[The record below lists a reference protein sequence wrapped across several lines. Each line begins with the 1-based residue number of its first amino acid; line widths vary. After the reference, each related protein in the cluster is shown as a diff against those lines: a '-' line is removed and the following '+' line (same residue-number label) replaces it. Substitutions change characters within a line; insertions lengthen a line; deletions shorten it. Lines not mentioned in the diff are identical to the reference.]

1 MNLLNKLTIKNLKL
15 NKKRTIVTIIGIM
28 LSVALITAVS
38 SMFFSV
44 KQSFINYEKEHRGNY
59 HYLFQDVDKKDFN
72 QFELNKKVETVNYV
86 YNLGYSILD
95 GITNEYKPYVYV
107 KGYTKDSFKSVGV
120 VLIEGNLP
128 KNENEILVPS
138 HLKYNGGV
146 EYEIGDTIT
155 LNLGKRL
162 IDGSECNQYNP
173 FQPGM
178 EKIENIK
185 TKTFKV
191 VGIMQ
196 RPDTKIEPFTA
207 PGYTM
212 ITFIDENNSSNE
224 ADIYVRYTKIGL
236 KDYYRTTANI
246 LGVNPEYYFEISN
259 YVPDKIDNYELKLKE
274 IYDNKKYTEQQNHRL
289 ISLENNFLADD
300 NMVGL
305 GLAASVVV
313 VVIIFT
319 SVFCIK
325 NSFDISITEKTRQ
338 YGMLSSIGATRKQI
352 KKNVYYEALILGLIG
367 IPLGILLGL
376 IATFILVI
384 VSDHFLGTALG
395 EEFRL
400 TFTISIFAILF
411 SMFLGLITIILS
423 ARKSAKRASKIS
435 PINAI
440 RNSEDIKIKNNKIK
454 TPKLIKSIFGI
465 GGVISYKNLKRSKK
479 KYRTTVICIVVSI
492 IVYLSVTGFI
502 NVAFSFIEY
511 ELPTEEYNITIN
523 YRENSE
529 KNENIYETINNIS
542 KLSNVE
548 RYSYTSY
555 TDYYISNPKFSDEYL
570 KLYPNKLDE
579 IKQHSPEGQSLDLII
594 VSKNEFER
602 YLKALNI
609 NSKNNKTNGILVNS
623 IYNYYMDENGKSK
636 IREIDMF
643 DYKKGDIIKGN
654 IQLYEGYMTNETITE
669 MIEFN
674 IKIAGVTDKVPMGY
688 SDPIYHPIIVLSE
701 ENADVVI
708 NETRQKDIYI
718 SSSNADKTYDELK
731 ELFADYEVYIFNMD
745 EEARVQKSLYIL
757 IAIFL
762 YGFITVIALIGTTNI
777 FNTITTNMSLRQ
789 REFATLKSIGMTNDE
804 FNRMI
809 RLETLFYCGKSLL
822 IGLPIGILATYII
835 YRLFNQGELIVK
847 YVFPWSAII
856 IVCLILFTLI
866 FAIMKYSL
874 GKIKKQNTIETIRN
888 ENI

>member
-1 MNLLNKLTIKNLKL
+1 MNLLNKLTIKSLKL

-38 SMFFSV
+38 GMFFSV
-44 KQSFINYEKEHRGNY
+44 KESFINYEKENHGNY
-59 HYLFQDVDKKDFN
+59 HYLFQDVNKKYFH
-72 QFELNKKVETVNYV
+72 QFELNKKVESVYYV

-107 KGYTKDSFKSVGV
+107 KGYTKDSFKNVGV

-128 KNENEILVPS
+128 QNENEIIVPS

-146 EYEIGDTIT
+146 EYEIGDTIA
-155 LNLGKRL
+155 LNIGKRL
-162 IDGSECNQYNP
+162 IDGSEGNQFNP
-173 FQPGM
+173 FQPEM
-178 EKIENIK
+178 ETIENTK

-196 RPDTKIEPFTA
+196 RPDTKIEPYTA

-224 ADIYVRYTKIGL
+224 ADIYVRYTKSGL
-236 KDYYRTTANI
+236 KDYYRTTGSI
-246 LGVNPEYYFEISN
+246 LGVNPEYYYAIYN
-259 YVPDKIDNYELKLKE
+259 YDAHQIDNYELKLKE
-274 IYDNKKYTEQQNHRL
+274 VYDNKRFTEQQNYRL
-289 ISLENNFLADD
+289 ISLENNFLAED

-305 GLAASVVV
+305 GLAACIVV

-352 KKNVYYEALILGLIG
+352 KKNVYYEALILGMIG

-376 IATFILVI
+376 IATFILVL
-384 VSDHFLGTALG
+384 VSDHFLATALG
-395 EEFRL
+395 EEFKL
-400 TFTISIFAILF
+400 TFTISFIAILF
-411 SMFLGLITIILS
+411 SIFLGFITIILS

-440 RNSEDIKIKNNKIK
+440 RNSEDIKIKTDKIK

-479 KYRTTVICIVVSI
+479 KYRTTVISIVVSI
-492 IVYLSVTGFI
+492 IVYLAVTGFI
-502 NVAFSFIEY
+502 NVAFSFIKFEF
-511 ELPTEEYNITIN
+511 PTDDYNIAIN
-523 YRENSE
+523 YRTTSE
-529 KNENIYETINNIS
+529 KNDNIYETIKDIGNV
-542 KLSNVE
+542 SNVE
-548 RYSYTSY
+548 KYSYTSY
-555 TDYYISNPKFSDEYL
+555 SDLCIANPKFSDNYL
-570 KLYPNKLDE
+570 KIYPDINEQL
-579 IKQHSPEGQSLDLII
+579 SSEGQCLDLVI
-594 VSKNEFER
+594 VSENEFRR
-602 YLKALNI
+602 YTKSLGI
-609 NSKNNKTNGILVNS
+609 NTNENKQNGILVNT
-623 IYNYYMDENGKSK
+623 IYHTTIDKNNKRTV
-636 IREIDMF
+636 REIDMF
-643 DYKKGDIIKGN
+643 NYNKGDVVKGN
-654 IQLYEGYMTNETITE
+654 IRLYDGFIDNNTKPD

-674 IKIAGVTDKVPMGY
+674 IKIAGTTNKVPMGY
-688 SDPIYHPIIVLSE
+688 SSPLYHPIIVLSE
-701 ENADVVI
+701 ENVDVIV
-708 NETRQKDIYI
+708 NETRQKDIFI
-718 SSSNADKTYDELK
+718 SSSNADKTFDEVK
-731 ELFADYEVYIFNMD
+731 ELFTDYEVHIFNMD
-745 EEARVQKSLYIL
+745 EEARMMKSLYIL

-789 REFATLKSIGMTNDE
+789 REFATLKSVGMTNDE

-822 IGLPIGILATYII
+822 IGLPIGILFTYII
-835 YRLFNQGELIVK
+835 YRLFNQGELVVK

-856 IVCLILFTLI
+856 IVCLILFILI

>member
-1 MNLLNKLTIKNLKL
+1 
-15 NKKRTIVTIIGIM
+15 M

-44 KQSFINYEKEHRGNY
+44 KESFINYYKEHGGDY
-59 HYLFQDVDKKDFN
+59 HYLFQDVNQKEFN

-86 YNLGYSILD
+86 YNMGYSLLE
-95 GITNEYKPYVYV
+95 GITNEYKPYIYV
-107 KGYTKDSFKSVGV
+107 KGYTKGSLENIGV
-120 VLIEGNLP
+120 VLLEGNFP
-128 KNENEILVPS
+128 KNENEIIVPS

-155 LNLGKRL
+155 LNIGKRL
-162 IDGSECNQYNP
+162 IDGSEGNQNNP
-173 FQPGM
+173 FQPDM
-178 EKIENIK
+178 ETIENSK

-191 VGIMQ
+191 VGIME
-196 RPDTKIEPFTA
+196 RPDNNIEPYTA

-212 ITFIDENNSSNE
+212 ITYIDEKNISDE
-224 ADIYVRYTKIGL
+224 TDVYVRYTKSGL
-236 KDYYRTTANI
+236 KDYIRTTANI
-246 LGVNPEYYFEISN
+246 LGVNPEYYYEILN
-259 YVPDKIDNYELKLKE
+259 KDPKDIDNYDLKVKE
-274 IYDNKKYTEQQNHRL
+274 VYSNKKYTEQRNNDL
-289 ISLENNFLADD
+289 VSLENNFLANDTIT
-300 NMVGL
+300 GL

-352 KKNVYYEALILGLIG
+352 KKNVYYEALILGTVG

-376 IATFILVI
+376 IATFVLVM
-384 VSDHFLGTALG
+384 VSDHFLATALG
-395 EEFRL
+395 EDFKL
-400 TFTISIFAILF
+400 TFTISFIAILF
-411 SMFLGLITIILS
+411 SILLGLITIILS

-454 TPKLIKSIFGI
+454 TPKLIKRIFGI
-465 GGVISYKNLKRSKK
+465 GGLISYKNLKRSKK
-479 KYRTTVICIVVSI
+479 KYRTTVISIVVSI
-492 IVYLSVTGFI
+492 IVYLAVTGFI
-502 NVAFSFIEY
+502 NVAFSFIEF
-511 ELPTEEYNITIN
+511 ELPTEDYNITIN
-523 YRENSE
+523 YRETTE
-529 KNENIYETINNIS
+529 KNANIYDTIQDIG

-548 RYSYTSY
+548 KYSYTSY
-555 TDYYISNPKFSDEYL
+555 SDYCISNPKFSDDYL
-570 KLYPNKLDE
+570 EIYPNAKE
-579 IKQHSPEGQSLDLII
+579 QYQGEGLCLELVV
-594 VSKNEFER
+594 VSKNEFRR
-602 YLKALNI
+602 YTKSLGI
-609 NSKNNKTNGILVNS
+609 NTNENKQNGILVNT
-623 IYNYYMDENGKSK
+623 IYHSTIDKNNKTK
-636 IREIDMF
+636 IRELDMF
-643 DYKKGDIIKGN
+643 SYNKGDIVTGN
-654 IQLYEGYMTNETITE
+654 IRLYDGYIDNTTVPKMTEY
-669 MIEFN
+669 N
-674 IKIAGVTDKVPMGY
+674 IKIAGVTTEVPMGY
-688 SDPIYHPIIVLSE
+688 SSPIYHPIIVVSE
-701 ENADVVI
+701 ENTDVII
-708 NETRQKDIYI
+708 NETRQKDIFI
-718 SSSNADKTYDELK
+718 SSSNADKTFDELK
-731 ELFADYEVYIFNMD
+731 ELFVDYEVHIFNMD
-745 EEARVQKSLYIL
+745 EEARTMKSLYIL

-822 IGLPIGILATYII
+822 IGLPIGILFTYII
-835 YRLFNQGELIVK
+835 YRLFNQGELVVK

-856 IVCLILFTLI
+856 IVCLILFILI
-866 FAIMKYSL
+866 FTIMKYSL

>member
-44 KQSFINYEKEHRGNY
+44 QTSFINYEKQNGGDY
-59 HYLFQDVDKKDFN
+59 HYLFEDVNKKDFN
-72 QFELNKKVETVNYV
+72 QFELNKKVETVNYI
-86 YNLGYSILD
+86 YNYGYSILE
-95 GITNEYKPYVYV
+95 GITNEYKPYIFV
-107 KGYTKDSFKSVGV
+107 KGYTKDSLENLGV

-128 KNENEILVPS
+128 KKENEILVPS

-155 LNLGKRL
+155 LNIGKRL
-162 IDGSECNQYNP
+162 IDGSECDQHNP
-173 FQPGM
+173 FQPDM
-178 EKIENIK
+178 EMIENPK

-191 VGIMQ
+191 VGIIE
-196 RPDTKIEPFTA
+196 RPNTKIEPYTA

-212 ITFIDENNSSNE
+212 ITYMDEKDIGNN
-224 ADIYVRYTKIGL
+224 ADVYVRYTKSGL
-236 KDYYRTTANI
+236 KDYFRTTANI
-246 LGVNPEYYFEISN
+246 LGVNPEYYFEILN
-259 YVPDKIDNYELKLKE
+259 GDPEKIDNYDLKYKE
-274 IYDNKKYTEQQNHRL
+274 VYDNKKYTEQRNSRL
-289 ISLENNFLADD
+289 VSLENNFLADD
-300 NMVGL
+300 TMVGL
-305 GLAASVVV
+305 GLSASVVV
-313 VVIIFT
+313 IVIIFT

-352 KKNVYYEALILGLIG
+352 KKNVYYEALILGIIG

-384 VSDHFLGTALG
+384 ISDYFLESAFNEG
-395 EEFRL
+395 FNL
-400 TFTISIFAILF
+400 TFTISFLAILF
-411 SMFLGLITIILS
+411 SIVLGLITIILS

-435 PINAI
+435 PISAI
-440 RNSEDIKIKNNKIK
+440 RNSEDIKIKNNKVK

-465 GGVISYKNLKRSKK
+465 GGLISYKNLNRSKK
-479 KYRTTVICIVVSI
+479 KYRTTVISIVVSI
-492 IVYLSVTGFI
+492 IVYLAVTGFI
-502 NVAFSFIEY
+502 NVAFSFLEF
-511 ELPTEEYNITIN
+511 ELPTDEYNITIN
-523 YRENSE
+523 YRETAD
-529 KNENIYETINNIS
+529 KNANIYETIQGIE

-548 RYSYTSY
+548 KYSYTSY
-555 TDYYISNPKFSDEYL
+555 TDYCISNPKFSEDYL
-570 KLYPNKLDE
+570 EVYPKISEQLSE
-579 IKQHSPEGQSLDLII
+579 EGMCLELVV
-594 VSKNEFER
+594 VSKNEFRR
-602 YLKALNI
+602 YTKSLGI
-609 NSKNNKTNGILVNS
+609 NTNENKQNGILVNT
-623 IYNYYMDENGKSK
+623 IYHTTIDKNNKTK
-636 IREIDMF
+636 IRELDMF
-643 DYKKGDIIKGN
+643 GYNKGDIIKGN
-654 IQLYEGYMTNETITE
+654 IKLYDGYIDSSTIPN
-669 MIEFN
+669 MIEYN
-674 IKIAGVTDKVPMGY
+674 IKIVGNTSEVTMGY
-688 SDPIYHPIIVLSE
+688 SSPIYHPIIVVSE
-701 ENADVVI
+701 ENEDVVI
-708 NETRQKDIYI
+708 NETRQKDIFIY
-718 SSSNADKTYDELK
+718 SSNADKTFDELK
-731 ELFADYEVYIFNMD
+731 ELFTDYEVHIFNME
-745 EEARVQKSLYIL
+745 EEARTQKSLYIL

-804 FNRMI
+804 FNKMI

-822 IGLPIGILATYII
+822 IGLPIGILFTYII
-835 YRLFNQGELIVK
+835 YRLFNQGELVVK

-856 IVCLILFTLI
+856 IVCLILFVLI

>member
-38 SMFFSV
+38 GMFFSV
-44 KQSFINYEKEHRGNY
+44 KESFINYEKRNYGNY
-59 HYLFQDVDKKDFN
+59 HYLFQDVNKKDFN

-107 KGYTKDSFKSVGV
+107 KGYTRSSFENIGV

-128 KNENEILVPS
+128 KNENEIIIPS

-146 EYEIGDTIT
+146 EYEIGDTIN
-155 LNLGKRL
+155 LNIGKRL

-173 FQPGM
+173 FQPDM
-178 EKIENIK
+178 ETIENAFI
-185 TKTFKV
+185 KTFKV

-196 RPDTKIEPFTA
+196 RPDTKIEPYTA

-224 ADIYVRYTKIGL
+224 ADIYVRYTKSGL
-236 KDYYRTTANI
+236 KDYYRTTGSI
-246 LGVNPEYYFEISN
+246 LGVNPEYYYEIYN
-259 YVPDKIDNYELKLKE
+259 YDAHQTDNYELKLKE
-274 IYDNKKYTEQQNHRL
+274 VYDNKRFTEQQNHRL

-384 VSDHFLGTALG
+384 VSDHFLATALG

-440 RNSEDIKIKNNKIK
+440 RNSEDIKIKNNKIN
-454 TPKLIKSIFGI
+454 TPTLIKSIFGI

-479 KYRTTVICIVVSI
+479 KYRTTVISIVVSI
-492 IVYLSVTGFI
+492 IVYLAVTGFI
-502 NVAFSFIEY
+502 NVAFSFLEF
-511 ELPTEEYNITIN
+511 ELPTDDYNITIN
-523 YRENSE
+523 YRETSD
-529 KNENIYETINNIS
+529 KNENIHETIKDIE
-542 KLSNVE
+542 KVSNVE
-548 RYSYTSY
+548 KYSYTSY
-555 TDYYISNPKFSDEYL
+555 SDFCITNPKFSDDYL
-570 KLYPNKLDE
+570 NVYPNIL
-579 IKQHSPEGQSLDLII
+579 KQLPKEGQCLDLII
-594 VSKNEFER
+594 VSKNEFRR
-602 YLKALNI
+602 YTKSLGINTNENI
-609 NSKNNKTNGILVNS
+609 QNGILVNT
-623 IYNYYMDENGKSK
+623 IYHSTVDKNNKTK
-636 IREIDMF
+636 IRELDMF
-643 DYKKGDIIKGN
+643 SYNKGDMVNGN
-654 IQLYEGYMTNETITE
+654 IRLYDGYIDDTTVPKMTEY
-669 MIEFN
+669 N
-674 IKIAGVTDKVPMGY
+674 IKIAGITTEVPMGY
-688 SDPIYHPIIVLSE
+688 SSPLYHPIIVLSE
-701 ENADVVI
+701 ENTNVII
-708 NETRQKDIYI
+708 NETRQKDIFI
-718 SSSNADKTYDELK
+718 SSSNTDKTFDELK
-731 ELFADYEVYIFNMD
+731 ELFTDYDVHIFNIE
-745 EEARVQKSLYIL
+745 EEARTQKSLYIL

-789 REFATLKSIGMTNDE
+789 REFATLKSVGMTNDE

-822 IGLPIGILATYII
+822 IGLPIGILFTYII
-835 YRLFNQGELIVK
+835 YRLFNQGELVVK

-856 IVCLILFTLI
+856 IVCLILFILI

-874 GKIKKQNTIETIRN
+874 GKIKNQNTIETIRN

>member
-15 NKKRTIVTIIGIM
+15 NRKRTIVTIIGIM

-44 KQSFINYEKEHRGNY
+44 EESFINYEKQNGGDY
-59 HYLFQDVDKKDFN
+59 HYLFQDVNKKDIN
-72 QFELNKKVETVNYV
+72 QFELNKKVEKVNYV
-86 YNLGYSILD
+86 YNYGYSILE
-95 GITNEYKPYVYV
+95 GITNEYKPYIFV
-107 KGYTKDSFKSVGV
+107 KGYTKESLKNIGI
-120 VLIEGNLP
+120 VLIDGNLP
-128 KNENEILVPS
+128 KNKNEILVPS

-146 EYEIGDTIT
+146 ELKIGDTIT
-155 LNLGKRL
+155 LNIGKRL
-162 IDGSECNQYNP
+162 IDGSEGNQNNP
-173 FQPGM
+173 FQPEM
-178 EKIENIK
+178 ETIENTK

-191 VGIMQ
+191 VGIME
-196 RPDTKIEPFTA
+196 RPDTKIEPYTA

-212 ITFIDENNSSNE
+212 ITYADKTNASNI
-224 ADIYVRYTKIGL
+224 ADVYVRYTKSGL
-236 KDYYRTTANI
+236 KDNYRTTANI
-246 LGVNPEYYFEISN
+246 LGVNPEYYYEISN
-259 YVPDKIDNYELKLKE
+259 LPPKSIKDYEMKIKEVYE
-274 IYDNKKYTEQQNHRL
+274 NKKYTEQRNHRL

-300 NMVGL
+300 TMVGL

-352 KKNVYYEALILGLIG
+352 KKNVYYEALILGIIG

-384 VSDHFLGTALG
+384 VSDHFLATAFG
-395 EEFRL
+395 EYFKL
-400 TFTISIFAILF
+400 TFTISFIAILF
-411 SMFLGLITIILS
+411 SIILGLITIILS

-465 GGVISYKNLKRSKK
+465 GGLISYKNLKRSKK
-479 KYRTTVICIVVSI
+479 KYRTTVISIVVSI
-492 IVYLSVTGFI
+492 IVYLAVTGFI
-502 NVAFSFIEY
+502 NVAFSFLEF
-511 ELPTEEYNITIN
+511 ELPTDDYNITIN
-523 YRENSE
+523 YRETTE
-529 KNENIYETINNIS
+529 KNTNIYDAIQDIE

-548 RYSYTSY
+548 KYSYTSY
-555 TDYYISNPKFSDEYL
+555 SDYCISNPKFSDEYL
-570 KLYPNKLDE
+570 EVYPNAKE
-579 IKQHSPEGQSLDLII
+579 QYQEEGLCLELVV
-594 VSKNEFER
+594 VSKNEFRR
-602 YLKALNI
+602 YTKSLGI
-609 NSKNNKTNGILVNS
+609 NTNENKQNGILVNN
-623 IYNYYMDENGKSK
+623 IYHTTIDKNNKTK
-636 IREIDMF
+636 ITELDMF
-643 DYKKGDIIKGN
+643 SYKKSDIVKGN
-654 IQLYEGYMTNETITE
+654 IRLYDGYIDDTNILKTE
-669 MIEFN
+669 YIEFN
-674 IKIAGVTDKVPMGY
+674 IKIAGTTNEVPMGY
-688 SDPIYHPIIVLSE
+688 SSPIYHPIIVVSE
-701 ENADVVI
+701 ENNDVII
-708 NETRQKDIYI
+708 NETRQKDIFI
-718 SSSNADKTYDELK
+718 SSSNADKTFDELK
-731 ELFADYEVYIFNMD
+731 ELFTDYEVHIFNME
-745 EEARVQKSLYIL
+745 EEARTQKSLYIL

-789 REFATLKSIGMTNDE
+789 REFATLKSVGMTNDE

-822 IGLPIGILATYII
+822 IGLPIGILFTYII
-835 YRLFNQGELIVK
+835 YRLFNQGELVVK

-856 IVCLILFTLI
+856 IVCLILFILI

>member
-38 SMFFSV
+38 GMFFSV
-44 KQSFINYEKEHRGNY
+44 KESFINYEKRNHGNY
-59 HYLFQDVDKKDFN
+59 HYLFQDVNKKDFN

-107 KGYTKDSFKSVGV
+107 KGYTRSSFENIGV
-120 VLIEGNLP
+120 VLIEGKLP
-128 KNENEILVPS
+128 KSENEIIIPS

-146 EYEIGDTIT
+146 EYKIGDTIN
-155 LNLGKRL
+155 LNIGKRL

-178 EKIENIK
+178 ETIENAFI
-185 TKTFKV
+185 KTFKV

-196 RPDTKIEPFTA
+196 RPDTKIEPYTA

-224 ADIYVRYTKIGL
+224 ADIYVRYTKSGL
-236 KDYYRTTANI
+236 KDYYRTTGSI
-246 LGVNPEYYFEISN
+246 LGVNPEYYYEIYN
-259 YVPDKIDNYELKLKE
+259 YDAHQVDNYELKLKE
-274 IYDNKKYTEQQNHRL
+274 VYDNKRFTEQQNHRL

-384 VSDHFLGTALG
+384 VSDHFLATALG

-454 TPKLIKSIFGI
+454 TPTLIKSIFGI

-479 KYRTTVICIVVSI
+479 KYRTTVISIVVSI
-492 IVYLSVTGFI
+492 IVYLAVTGFI
-502 NVAFSFIEY
+502 NVVFSFLEF
-511 ELPTEEYNITIN
+511 ELPTDDYNITIN
-523 YRENSE
+523 YRETSD
-529 KNENIYETINNIS
+529 KNENIYETIKDIE
-542 KLSNVE
+542 KVSNVE
-548 RYSYTSY
+548 KYSYTSY
-555 TDYYISNPKFSDEYL
+555 SDFCITNPKFSDDYL
-570 KLYPNKLDE
+570 NVYPNIL
-579 IKQHSPEGQSLDLII
+579 KQLPKEGQCLDLII
-594 VSKNEFER
+594 VSKNEFRR
-602 YLKALNI
+602 YTKSLGINTNENI
-609 NSKNNKTNGILVNS
+609 QNGILVNT
-623 IYNYYMDENGKSK
+623 IYHSTVDKNNKTK
-636 IREIDMF
+636 IRELDMF
-643 DYKKGDIIKGN
+643 SYNKGDMVNGN
-654 IQLYEGYMTNETITE
+654 IRLYDGYIDDTTVPKMTEY
-669 MIEFN
+669 N
-674 IKIAGVTDKVPMGY
+674 IKIAGITTEVPMGY
-688 SDPIYHPIIVLSE
+688 SSPLYHPIIVLSE
-701 ENADVVI
+701 ENTNVII
-708 NETRQKDIYI
+708 NETRQKDIFI
-718 SSSNADKTYDELK
+718 SSSNADKSFDELK
-731 ELFADYEVYIFNMD
+731 ELFTDYEVHIFNME
-745 EEARVQKSLYIL
+745 EEARTQKSLYIL

-789 REFATLKSIGMTNDE
+789 REFATLKSVGMTNDE

-822 IGLPIGILATYII
+822 IGLPIGILFTYII
-835 YRLFNQGELIVK
+835 YRLFNQGELVVK

-856 IVCLILFTLI
+856 IVCLILFILI

-874 GKIKKQNTIETIRN
+874 GKIKNQNTIETIRN

>member
-38 SMFFSV
+38 GMFFSV
-44 KQSFINYEKEHRGNY
+44 KESFINYEKRNHGNY
-59 HYLFQDVDKKDFN
+59 HYLFQDVNEKDFN

-107 KGYTKDSFKSVGV
+107 KGYTRSSFENVGV

-128 KNENEILVPS
+128 KNENEIIIPS

-155 LNLGKRL
+155 LNIGKRL
-162 IDGSECNQYNP
+162 IDGSECNQFNP
-173 FQPGM
+173 FQPDM
-178 EKIENIK
+178 ETIENTI

-196 RPDTKIEPFTA
+196 RPDTKIEPYTA

-212 ITFIDENNSSNE
+212 ITFVDEKNSSNE
-224 ADIYVRYTKIGL
+224 ADVYVRYTKAGL
-236 KDYYRTTANI
+236 KDYHRTTGII
-246 LGVNPEYYFEISN
+246 LGVNPEYYYEIYN
-259 YVPDKIDNYELKLKE
+259 YDAHKIDNYEQKLKE
-274 IYDNKKYTEQQNHRL
+274 VYDNKKFTEQQNPRL

-300 NMVGL
+300 TMVGL

-352 KKNVYYEALILGLIG
+352 KQNVYYEALILGIIG

-384 VSDHFLGTALG
+384 ISDYFLESAFNEG
-395 EEFRL
+395 FNL
-400 TFTISIFAILF
+400 TFIISFLAILF
-411 SMFLGLITIILS
+411 SISLGLVTIILS
-423 ARKSAKRASKIS
+423 ARKSAKRAMKIS
-435 PINAI
+435 PISAI
-440 RNSEDIKIKNNKIK
+440 RNSEDIKVKKNKLK
-454 TPKLIKSIFGI
+454 TPKIIKSIFGV

-479 KYRTTVICIVVSI
+479 KYRTTVVSIVVSI
-492 IVYLSVTGFI
+492 VVYLAVTGFI
-502 NVAFSFIEY
+502 NVAFSFIKY
-511 ELPTEEYNITIN
+511 EFPTEDYNITIN
-523 YRENSE
+523 YRQTND
-529 KNENIYETINNIS
+529 KNADIYETIQNID
-542 KLSNVE
+542 KLSNVDK
-548 RYSYTSY
+548 YSYTSY
-555 TDYYISNPKFSDEYL
+555 TDYYIRSPKYSEGYL
-570 KLYPNKLDE
+570 KVYPNRLQNISADGE
-579 IKQHSPEGQSLDLII
+579 RLDLVI

-602 YLKALNI
+602 YAKSLGI
-609 NSKNNKTNGILVNS
+609 NPNENKMNGILVNT
-623 IYNYYMDENGKSK
+623 IYDYFTDENNKNK
-636 IREIDMF
+636 IRELDMF
-643 DYKKGDIIKGN
+643 GYKKGDIIKGGTL
-654 IQLYEGYMTNETITE
+654 LYDTYRTE
-669 MIEFN
+669 NDDELLKRYELD
-674 IKIAGVTDKVPMGY
+674 IKIAGITNEVPMGY
-688 SDPIYHPIIVLSE
+688 SNPIYHPIIVLSE
-701 ENADVVI
+701 ENKDVVI
-708 NETRQKDIYI
+708 NETRQKDIFI

-731 ELFADYEVYIFNMD
+731 ELFTDYDVHIFNMD
-745 EEARVQKSLYIL
+745 EEARQMKSIYIL

-762 YGFITVIALIGTTNI
+762 YGFITVIALIGITNI

-789 REFATLKSIGMTNDE
+789 REFATLKSVGMTNDE

-809 RLETLFYCGKSLL
+809 RLETIFYCGKSLL

-856 IVCLILFTLI
+856 IVCLILFILI
-866 FAIMKYSL
+866 FTIMKYSL

>member
-15 NKKRTIVTIIGIM
+15 NKKRTVVTIIGIM

-44 KQSFINYEKEHRGNY
+44 KESFINYEKRNHGNY
-59 HYLFQDVDKKDFN
+59 HYLFQDVNKNEFN

-86 YNLGYSILD
+86 YNFGYSILE
-95 GITNEYKPYVYV
+95 GIINKDKPYVYV
-107 KGYTKDSFKSVGV
+107 KGYTANSLENLGV

-146 EYEIGDTIT
+146 EFEIGDTIT
-155 LNLGKRL
+155 LNIGKRL
-162 IDGSECNQYNP
+162 IGGSKAGQNNP
-173 FQPGM
+173 FQS
-178 EKIENIK
+178 ELETIENPNVK
-185 TKTFKV
+185 TYKV

-196 RPDTKIEPFTA
+196 RPDTQIEPYTA

-212 ITFIDENNSSNE
+212 ITFVDEKIDLNE
-224 ADIYVRYTKIGL
+224 ADLYVRYTRLGL
-236 KDYYRTTANI
+236 KEHYKTTGNI
-246 LGVNPEYYFEISN
+246 LGVNPEYYYEIN
-259 YVPDKIDNYELKLKE
+259 NFDEQEIDDYAQKLKE
-274 IYDNKKYTEQQNHRL
+274 VYDNKRFTEQRNFSL
-289 ISLENNFLADD
+289 ISLENNFMADD
-300 NMVGL
+300 TMVGL

-352 KKNVYYEALILGLIG
+352 KQNVYYEALILGVIG

-384 VSDHFLGTALG
+384 ISDYFLESAFNEG
-395 EEFRL
+395 FNL
-400 TFTISIFAILF
+400 TFTISLLAILF
-411 SMFLGLITIILS
+411 SIILGLITIILS

-454 TPKLIKSIFGI
+454 TSKLIKSIFGI

-479 KYRTTVICIVVSI
+479 KYRTTVISIVVSI
-492 IVYLSVTGFI
+492 IVYLAVTGFI
-502 NVAFSFIEY
+502 NVAFSFLEY
-511 ELPTEEYNITIN
+511 ELPTDDYNITIN
-523 YRENSE
+523 YRTTND
-529 KNENIYETINNIS
+529 KNADIYETIKDIG
-542 KLSNVE
+542 KVSNVE
-548 RYSYTSY
+548 KYSYTSY
-555 TDYYISNPKFSDEYL
+555 TDYYISNPNFSEEY
-570 KLYPNKLDE
+570 KKAYPNRLNQLPE
-579 IKQHSPEGQSLDLII
+579 EGQSLELII
-594 VSKNEFER
+594 VSKNEFAR
-602 YLKALNI
+602 YLKSLGLNPE
-609 NSKNNKTNGILVNS
+609 KNNQNGILVNKIYDTS
-623 IYNYYMDENGKSK
+623 IDENNRTT

-643 DYKKGDIIKGN
+643 GYNKGDVIKGN
-654 IQLYEGYMTNETITE
+654 IRLYDGQMTNISISEYV
-669 MIEFN
+669 EFN
-674 IKIAGVTDKVPMGY
+674 IKIVGLTSEVPMGY
-688 SDPIYHPIIVLSE
+688 SSPIYHPIIVISE
-701 ENADVVI
+701 ENTDVVI
-708 NETRQKDIYI
+708 NETRQKDIFI
-718 SSSNADKTYDELK
+718 LSSSADKTFDELK
-731 ELFADYEVYIFNMD
+731 DLFINYDVHIFNMD
-745 EEARVQKSLYIL
+745 EEARTQKSLYIL

-809 RLETLFYCGKSLL
+809 RLETLFYCGKSLF
-822 IGLPIGILATYII
+822 IGLPIGILFTYII
-835 YRLFNQGELIVK
+835 YRLFNQGELVVK

-856 IVCLILFTLI
+856 IVCLILFILI

>member
-38 SMFFSV
+38 GMFFSV
-44 KQSFINYEKEHRGNY
+44 KESFINYEKRNHGNY
-59 HYLFQDVDKKDFN
+59 HYLFQDVNEKDFN
-72 QFELNKKVETVNYV
+72 QFELNKKIETVNFV

-107 KGYTKDSFKSVGV
+107 KGYTRSSFENVGV

-128 KNENEILVPS
+128 KNENEIIIPS

-155 LNLGKRL
+155 LNIGKRL
-162 IDGSECNQYNP
+162 IDGSECNQFNP
-173 FQPGM
+173 FQPDM
-178 EKIENIK
+178 ETIENTI

-196 RPDTKIEPFTA
+196 RPDTKIEPYTA

-212 ITFIDENNSSNE
+212 ITFVDEKNSSNE
-224 ADIYVRYTKIGL
+224 ADVYVRYTKAGL
-236 KDYYRTTANI
+236 KDYHRTTGSI
-246 LGVNPEYYFEISN
+246 LGVNPEYYYEIYN
-259 YVPDKIDNYELKLKE
+259 YDAHKIDNYEQKLKE
-274 IYDNKKYTEQQNHRL
+274 VYDNKKFTEQQNPRL

-300 NMVGL
+300 TMVGL

-352 KKNVYYEALILGLIG
+352 KQNVYYEALILGIIG

-384 VSDHFLGTALG
+384 ISDYFLESAFNEG
-395 EEFRL
+395 FNL
-400 TFTISIFAILF
+400 TFTISFLAILF
-411 SMFLGLITIILS
+411 SIILGLITIILS

-440 RNSEDIKIKNNKIK
+440 RNSEDIKIKNNRIK
-454 TPKLIKSIFGI
+454 TPILIKSIFGI
-465 GGVISYKNLKRSKK
+465 GGLISYKNLKRSKK
-479 KYRTTVICIVVSI
+479 KYRTTVISIVVSI
-492 IVYLSVTGFI
+492 IVYLAVTGFI
-502 NVAFSFIEY
+502 NVAFSFLEF
-511 ELPTEEYNITIN
+511 ELPTDDYNITIN
-523 YRENSE
+523 YRETTD
-529 KNENIYETINNIS
+529 KNANIYETIQSIE

-548 RYSYTSY
+548 KYSYTSY
-555 TDYYISNPKFSDEYL
+555 TDYCISNPKFSNEYL
-570 KLYPNKLDE
+570 EVYPKISEQLSE
-579 IKQHSPEGQSLDLII
+579 EGMCLELVV
-594 VSKNEFER
+594 VSKNEFRR
-602 YLKALNI
+602 YTKSLGI
-609 NSKNNKTNGILVNS
+609 NTNENKQNGILVNT
-623 IYNYYMDENGKSK
+623 IYHSTIDKNNKK
-636 IREIDMF
+636 TVREIDMF
-643 DYKKGDIIKGN
+643 GYNKGDIIKGN
-654 IQLYEGYMTNETITE
+654 IKLYDSYIDSTTVPN
-669 MIEFN
+669 MIEYN
-674 IKIAGVTDKVPMGY
+674 IKIAGNTTKVPMGY
-688 SDPIYHPIIVLSE
+688 SSPIYHPIIVVSE
-701 ENADVVI
+701 ENEDLVI
-708 NETRQKDIYI
+708 NENRQKDIFIY
-718 SSSNADKTYDELK
+718 SSNADKTFDELK
-731 ELFADYEVYIFNMD
+731 ELFTDYEVHIFNME
-745 EEARVQKSLYIL
+745 EEARTQKSLYIL

-822 IGLPIGILATYII
+822 IGLPIGILFTYII
-835 YRLFNQGELIVK
+835 YRLFNQGELVVK

-856 IVCLILFTLI
+856 IVCLILFILI
-866 FAIMKYSL
+866 FTIMKYSL
-874 GKIKKQNTIETIRN
+874 DKIKKQNTIETIRN

>member
-15 NKKRTIVTIIGIM
+15 NRKRTIVTIIGIM

-44 KQSFINYEKEHRGNY
+44 EESFINYEKQNGGDY
-59 HYLFQDVDKKDFN
+59 HYLFQDVNKKDIN
-72 QFELNKKVETVNYV
+72 QFELNKKVEKVNYV
-86 YNLGYSILD
+86 YNYGYSILE
-95 GITNEYKPYVYV
+95 GITNEYKPYIFV
-107 KGYTKDSFKSVGV
+107 KGYTKESLKNIGI
-120 VLIEGNLP
+120 VLIDGNLP
-128 KNENEILVPS
+128 KNKNEILVPS

-146 EYEIGDTIT
+146 ELKIGDTIT
-155 LNLGKRL
+155 LNIGKRL
-162 IDGSECNQYNP
+162 IDGSEGNQNNP
-173 FQPGM
+173 FQPEM
-178 EKIENIK
+178 ETIENTK

-191 VGIMQ
+191 VGIME
-196 RPDTKIEPFTA
+196 RPDTKIEPYTA

-212 ITFIDENNSSNE
+212 ITYADKTNASNI
-224 ADIYVRYTKIGL
+224 ADVYVRYTKSGL
-236 KDYYRTTANI
+236 KDNYRTTANI
-246 LGVNPEYYFEISN
+246 LGVNPEYYYEISN
-259 YVPDKIDNYELKLKE
+259 LPPKSIKDYEMKIKEVYE
-274 IYDNKKYTEQQNHRL
+274 NKKYTEQRNHRL

-300 NMVGL
+300 TMVGL

-352 KKNVYYEALILGLIG
+352 KKNVYYEALILGIIG

-384 VSDHFLGTALG
+384 VSDHFLATAFG
-395 EEFRL
+395 EYFKL
-400 TFTISIFAILF
+400 TFTISFIAILF
-411 SMFLGLITIILS
+411 SIILGLITIILS

-465 GGVISYKNLKRSKK
+465 GGLISYKNLKRSKK
-479 KYRTTVICIVVSI
+479 KYRTTVISIVVSI
-492 IVYLSVTGFI
+492 IVYLAVTGFI
-502 NVAFSFIEY
+502 NVAFSFLEF
-511 ELPTEEYNITIN
+511 ELPTDDYNITIN
-523 YRENSE
+523 YRETTE
-529 KNENIYETINNIS
+529 KNTNIYDAIQDIE

-548 RYSYTSY
+548 KYSYTSY
-555 TDYYISNPKFSDEYL
+555 SDYCISNPKFSDEYL
-570 KLYPNKLDE
+570 EEYPNAKE
-579 IKQHSPEGQSLDLII
+579 QYQEEGLCLELVV
-594 VSKNEFER
+594 VSKNEFRR
-602 YLKALNI
+602 YTKSLGI
-609 NSKNNKTNGILVNS
+609 NTNENKQNGILVNN
-623 IYNYYMDENGKSK
+623 IYHTTIDKNNKTK
-636 IREIDMF
+636 ITELDMF
-643 DYKKGDIIKGN
+643 SYKKSDIVKGN
-654 IQLYEGYMTNETITE
+654 IRLYDGYIDDTNILKTE
-669 MIEFN
+669 YIEFN
-674 IKIAGVTDKVPMGY
+674 IKIAGTTNEVPMGY
-688 SDPIYHPIIVLSE
+688 SSPIYHPIIVVSE
-701 ENADVVI
+701 ENNDVII
-708 NETRQKDIYI
+708 NETRQKDIFI
-718 SSSNADKTYDELK
+718 SSSNADKTFDELK
-731 ELFADYEVYIFNMD
+731 ELFTDYEVHIFNME
-745 EEARVQKSLYIL
+745 EEARTQKSLYIL

-789 REFATLKSIGMTNDE
+789 REFATLKSVGMTNDE

-822 IGLPIGILATYII
+822 IGLPIGILFTYII
-835 YRLFNQGELIVK
+835 YRLFNQGELVVK

-856 IVCLILFTLI
+856 IVCLILFILI

>member
-15 NKKRTIVTIIGIM
+15 NRKRTIVTIIGIM

-44 KQSFINYEKEHRGNY
+44 EESFINYEKQNGGDY
-59 HYLFQDVDKKDFN
+59 HYLFQDVNKKDIN
-72 QFELNKKVETVNYV
+72 QFELNKKVEKVNYV
-86 YNLGYSILD
+86 YNYGYSILE
-95 GITNEYKPYVYV
+95 GITNEYKPYIFV
-107 KGYTKDSFKSVGV
+107 KGYTKESLKNIGI
-120 VLIEGNLP
+120 VLIDGNLP
-128 KNENEILVPS
+128 KNKNEILVPS

-146 EYEIGDTIT
+146 ELKIGDTIT
-155 LNLGKRL
+155 LNIGKRL
-162 IDGSECNQYNP
+162 IDGSEGNQNNP
-173 FQPGM
+173 FQPEM
-178 EKIENIK
+178 ETIENTK
-185 TKTFKV
+185 TKNFKV
-191 VGIMQ
+191 VGIME
-196 RPDTKIEPFTA
+196 RPDTKIEPYTA

-212 ITFIDENNSSNE
+212 ITYADKTNASNI
-224 ADIYVRYTKIGL
+224 ADVYVRYTKSGL
-236 KDYYRTTANI
+236 KDNYRTTANI
-246 LGVNPEYYFEISN
+246 LGVNPEYYYEISN
-259 YVPDKIDNYELKLKE
+259 FSPKSIKDYEMKIKEVYE
-274 IYDNKKYTEQQNHRL
+274 NKKYTEQRNHRL

-300 NMVGL
+300 TMVGL

-352 KKNVYYEALILGLIG
+352 KKNVYYEALILGIIG

-384 VSDHFLGTALG
+384 VSDHFLATAFG
-395 EEFRL
+395 EYFKL
-400 TFTISIFAILF
+400 TFTISFIAILF
-411 SMFLGLITIILS
+411 SIILGLITIILS

-465 GGVISYKNLKRSKK
+465 GGLISYKNLKRSKK
-479 KYRTTVICIVVSI
+479 KYRTTVISIVVSI
-492 IVYLSVTGFI
+492 IVYLAVTGFI
-502 NVAFSFIEY
+502 NVAFSFLEF
-511 ELPTEEYNITIN
+511 ELPTDDYNITIN
-523 YRENSE
+523 YRETTE
-529 KNENIYETINNIS
+529 KNTNIYDAIQDIE

-548 RYSYTSY
+548 KYSYTSY
-555 TDYYISNPKFSDEYL
+555 SDYCISNPKFSDEYL
-570 KLYPNKLDE
+570 EVYPNAKE
-579 IKQHSPEGQSLDLII
+579 QYQEEGLCLELVV
-594 VSKNEFER
+594 VSKNEFRR
-602 YLKALNI
+602 YTKSLGI
-609 NSKNNKTNGILVNS
+609 NTNENKQNGILVNN
-623 IYNYYMDENGKSK
+623 IYHTTIDKNNKTK
-636 IREIDMF
+636 ITELDMF
-643 DYKKGDIIKGN
+643 SYKKSDIVKGN
-654 IQLYEGYMTNETITE
+654 IRLYDGYIDDTNILKTE
-669 MIEFN
+669 YIEFN
-674 IKIAGVTDKVPMGY
+674 IKIAGTTNEVPMGY
-688 SDPIYHPIIVLSE
+688 SSPIYHPIIVVSE
-701 ENADVVI
+701 ENNDVII
-708 NETRQKDIYI
+708 NETRQKDIFI
-718 SSSNADKTYDELK
+718 SSSNADKTFDELK
-731 ELFADYEVYIFNMD
+731 ELFTDYEVHIFNME
-745 EEARVQKSLYIL
+745 EEARTQKSLYIL

-789 REFATLKSIGMTNDE
+789 REFATLKSVGMTNDE

-822 IGLPIGILATYII
+822 IGLPIGILFTYII
-835 YRLFNQGELIVK
+835 YRLFNQGELVVK

-856 IVCLILFTLI
+856 IVCLILFILI

>member
-44 KQSFINYEKEHRGNY
+44 QTSFINYEKAHGGDY
-59 HYLFQDVDKKDFN
+59 HYLFEDVNKKDFN

-86 YNLGYSILD
+86 YNYGYSILE
-95 GITNEYKPYVYV
+95 GITNEYKPYIFV
-107 KGYTKDSFKSVGV
+107 KGYTKESLENIGV
-120 VLIEGNLP
+120 VLIDGNLP
-128 KNENEILVPS
+128 ENKNEILVPS

-146 EYEIGDTIT
+146 ELKIGDIIT
-155 LNLGKRL
+155 LNIGKRL
-162 IDGSECNQYNP
+162 IDGSEGNQNNP
-173 FQPGM
+173 FQPEM
-178 EKIENIK
+178 ETIENTK

-191 VGIMQ
+191 VGIME
-196 RPDTKIEPFTA
+196 RPDTKIEPYTA

-212 ITFIDENNSSNE
+212 ITFADEKNASNV
-224 ADIYVRYTKIGL
+224 ADVYVRYTKSGL
-236 KDYYRTTANI
+236 KDNYRTTANI
-246 LGVNPEYYFEISN
+246 LGVNPEYYYEISN
-259 YVPDKIDNYELKLKE
+259 LSPKSIKDYEMKIKEVYE
-274 IYDNKKYTEQQNHRL
+274 NKKYTEQRNHKL

-300 NMVGL
+300 TMVGL

-313 VVIIFT
+313 AVIILT

-325 NSFDISITEKTRQ
+325 NSFDISIIEKTRQ

-352 KKNVYYEALILGLIG
+352 KKNVYYEALILGVIG

-384 VSDHFLGTALG
+384 VSDHFLATAFG
-395 EEFRL
+395 ENFKL
-400 TFTISIFAILF
+400 TFTISFIAILF
-411 SMFLGLITIILS
+411 SIILGLVTIILS

-465 GGVISYKNLKRSKK
+465 GGLISYKNLKRSKK
-479 KYRTTVICIVVSI
+479 KYRTTVISIVVSI
-492 IVYLSVTGFI
+492 IVYLAVTGFI
-502 NVAFSFIEY
+502 NVAFSFLEF
-511 ELPTEEYNITIN
+511 ELPTDDYNITIN
-523 YRENSE
+523 YREKSD
-529 KNENIYETINNIS
+529 KNVNIYETIQDIG

-548 RYSYTSY
+548 KYSYTSY

-570 KLYPNKLDE
+570 KAYPNKLDE
-579 IKQHSPEGQSLDLII
+579 IKQYSPEGQSLDLII

-602 YLKALNI
+602 YLKTLNI
-609 NSKNNKTNGILVNS
+609 NPKNNKTNGVLVNS
-623 IYNYYMDENGKSK
+623 IYNYYMDEKGKSK
-636 IREIDMF
+636 TREIDMF
-643 DYKKGDIIKGN
+643 DHKKGDIIKGN
-654 IQLYEGYMTNETITE
+654 IQLYEGYMTNETVPE
-669 MIEFN
+669 MIEYN
-674 IKIAGVTDKVPMGY
+674 IKIVGVTDKVPMGY

-701 ENADVVI
+701 ENTDVVI

-718 SSSNADKTYDELK
+718 SSSNADKTFDELK
-731 ELFADYEVYIFNMD
+731 ELFTDYEVHIFNME
-745 EEARVQKSLYIL
+745 EEARTQKSLYIL

-789 REFATLKSIGMTNDE
+789 REFATLKSVGMTNDE

-809 RLETLFYCGKSLL
+809 RLETIFYCGKSLL
-822 IGLPIGILATYII
+822 IGLPIGILFTYII

-856 IVCLILFTLI
+856 IVCLILFILI

>member
-38 SMFFSV
+38 GMFFSV
-44 KQSFINYEKEHRGNY
+44 EESFINYEKSHGGDY
-59 HYLFQDVDKKDFN
+59 HYLFQDVNKKDFN

-107 KGYTKDSFKSVGV
+107 KGYTRSSFENIGV

-128 KNENEILVPS
+128 QNENEIIIPS

-146 EYEIGDTIT
+146 EYEIGDTIN
-155 LNLGKRL
+155 LNIGKRL

-173 FQPGM
+173 FQPDM
-178 EKIENIK
+178 ETIENAFI
-185 TKTFKV
+185 KTFKV

-196 RPDTKIEPFTA
+196 RPDTKIEPYTA

-224 ADIYVRYTKIGL
+224 ADIYVRYTKSGL
-236 KDYYRTTANI
+236 KDYYRTTGSI
-246 LGVNPEYYFEISN
+246 LGVNPEYYYEIYN
-259 YVPDKIDNYELKLKE
+259 YDAHQIDNYELKLKE
-274 IYDNKKYTEQQNHRL
+274 VYDNKRFTEQQNHRL

-352 KKNVYYEALILGLIG
+352 KKNVYYEALILGVIG
-367 IPLGILLGL
+367 IPLGTLLGL
-376 IATFILVI
+376 IATFILI
-384 VSDHFLGTALG
+384 IISDHFLATALG

-479 KYRTTVICIVVSI
+479 KYRTTVISIVVSI
-492 IVYLSVTGFI
+492 IVYLAVTGFI
-502 NVAFSFIEY
+502 NVAFSFLEF
-511 ELPTEEYNITIN
+511 ELPTDDYNITIN
-523 YRENSE
+523 YRETSD
-529 KNENIYETINNIS
+529 KNENIYETIKDIE
-542 KLSNVE
+542 KVSNVE
-548 RYSYTSY
+548 KYSYTSY
-555 TDYYISNPKFSDEYL
+555 SDFCITNPKFSDDYL
-570 KLYPNKLDE
+570 NVYPNIL
-579 IKQHSPEGQSLDLII
+579 KQLPKEGQCLDLII
-594 VSKNEFER
+594 VSKNEFRR
-602 YLKALNI
+602 YTKSLGINTNENI
-609 NSKNNKTNGILVNS
+609 QNGILVNT
-623 IYNYYMDENGKSK
+623 IYHSTVDKNNKTK
-636 IREIDMF
+636 IRELDMF
-643 DYKKGDIIKGN
+643 SYNKGDMVNGN
-654 IQLYEGYMTNETITE
+654 IRLYDGYIDDTTVPKMTEY
-669 MIEFN
+669 N
-674 IKIAGVTDKVPMGY
+674 IKIAGITTEVPMGY
-688 SDPIYHPIIVLSE
+688 SSPLYHPIIVLSE
-701 ENADVVI
+701 ENTNVII
-708 NETRQKDIYI
+708 NETRQKDIFI
-718 SSSNADKTYDELK
+718 SSSNADKTFDELK
-731 ELFADYEVYIFNMD
+731 ELFTDYEVHIFNME
-745 EEARVQKSLYIL
+745 EEARTQKSLYIL

-809 RLETLFYCGKSLL
+809 RLETLFYLAKSLL
-822 IGLPIGILATYII
+822 IGLPIGIVLTYLI

-856 IVCLILFTLI
+856 IVCLILFILI
-866 FAIMKYSL
+866 FTIMKYSL
-874 GKIKKQNTIETIRN
+874 GKIKNQNTIETIRN